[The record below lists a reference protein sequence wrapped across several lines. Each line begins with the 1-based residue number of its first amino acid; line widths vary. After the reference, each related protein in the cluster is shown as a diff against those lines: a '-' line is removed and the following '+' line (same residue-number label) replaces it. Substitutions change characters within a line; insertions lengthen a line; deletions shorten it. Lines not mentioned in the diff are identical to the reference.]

1 MKVGLASDSH
11 EFFCYCIML
20 AWILYPK
27 GQFPATFILLQ
38 IFLGSP
44 ISLKLLR
51 SVVSFIH
58 LQIVHIISLYC
69 CVPTI
74 SQLITLEANT
84 SSCYNSS
91 VHVLLV
97 AQLGLTFLFYLIEL
111 FIMLQMLHLLGLFAY
126 LFCRFVPTLIIID
139 YYLQVVKNFVKKF

>member
-1 MKVGLASDSH
+1 MNPISQRAVPCHLYTPSD
-11 EFFCYCIML
+11 
-20 AWILYPK
+20 
-27 GQFPATFILLQ
+27 
-38 IFLGSP
+38 FLGSP

-58 LQIVHIISLYC
+58 LQSLIHIISLYC
-69 CVPTI
+69 CVTTI

-126 LFCRFVPTLIIID
+126 LFCRLMPTLIIID
-139 YYLQVVKNFVKKF
+139 YCLQIVKNFVKFF

>member
-1 MKVGLASDSH
+1 MNPISQRAVSCHLYTPSD
-11 EFFCYCIML
+11 
-20 AWILYPK
+20 
-27 GQFPATFILLQ
+27 
-38 IFLGSP
+38 FLGSP

-111 FIMLQMLHLLGLFAY
+111 FIIHKCSIYWGYLLIH
-126 LFCRFVPTLIIID
+126 FVESLSTFII
-139 YYLQVVKNFVKKF
+139 VAFNSTKVKK

>member
-1 MKVGLASDSH
+1 MNPISQRAVSCHLYTPSD
-11 EFFCYCIML
+11 
-20 AWILYPK
+20 
-27 GQFPATFILLQ
+27 
-38 IFLGSP
+38 FLGSP

-111 FIMLQMLHLLGLFAY
+111 FIIHKCSIYWGSLFIY
-126 LFCRFVPTLIIID
+126 IFKTVNVFINYSYILMHSL
-139 YYLQVVKNFVKKF
+139 KFVKR

>member
-1 MKVGLASDSH
+1 MNPISQRAVSCHLYTPSD
-11 EFFCYCIML
+11 
-20 AWILYPK
+20 
-27 GQFPATFILLQ
+27 
-38 IFLGSP
+38 FLGSP

-126 LFCRFVPTLIIID
+126 LFCRLMPTEC
-139 YYLQVVKNFVKKF
+139 QEFC

>member
-1 MKVGLASDSH
+1 MNPISQRAVFCHLYTPSD
-11 EFFCYCIML
+11 
-20 AWILYPK
+20 
-27 GQFPATFILLQ
+27 
-38 IFLGSP
+38 FLGSP

-111 FIMLQMLHLLGLFAY
+111 FIIHKCSIYWGY
-126 LFCRFVPTLIIID
+126 LFIYVFKTVNVFINYIYILM
-139 YYLQVVKNFVKKF
+139 YSLKFVKH